1 MKHHSFIHSW
11 HRFSFLLIQMIV
23 LSLLIELRP
32 VNSFGNHVG
41 LGSGGFIGRRG
52 IFAKSDK
59 SKMSVI
65 PEKLI
70 RPKNSSKIK
79 ANLEKQDTASALGSN
94 RMKADS
100 PFNDIHNLQE
110 VFRNLE

>member
-1 MKHHSFIHSW
+1 MS
-11 HRFSFLLIQMIV
+11 R
-23 LSLLIELRP
+23 
-32 VNSFGNHVG
+32 G
-41 LGSGGFIGRRG
+41 G

-79 ANLEKQDTASALGSN
+79 ANLEKQDTASALGSK
-94 RMKADS
+94 RMQADS
-100 PFNDIHNLQE
+100 PFNDIHNLQRSCLAVYHIRE
-110 VFRNLE
+110 RFVFQSMPLEFEKGLRIRATIFVLQKDY